1 MSGST
6 TPTVTADSPV
16 AEEFKSKVG
25 NDAIRIQN
33 SSISN
38 EISNAFKNEKEKK
51 EHVASRHSDSKNE
64 TGQDSYEF
72 VEWDEGEAANPCNF
86 STFKKWTIVLIVGQ
100 GALCATVCSS
110 IIAMTYE
117 AVELEFGISPQV
129 ATLGVTLF
137 IFGLGLGPLF
147 LGPLSEFYG
156 RAPIYIWSYFFFV
169 LFNIPVALAKN
180 VETWLIGRFLSGFS
194 GAAFLSVAGGSVSDL
209 FRGPKLS
216 LPMSVFSACPFLGPV
231 VGPIIGGF
239 INQHVSWRWTWYVQ
253 IIWTAVELA
262 LLIFF
267 VPETYS
273 PVLLKRKAQRLRK
286 ETGNERLRAPLE
298 LDERTILQATLF
310 SCTVPFQLVAAE
322 PMALVLNIWTSLLLG
337 ILYMF
342 FSAFPIVFTAHG
354 FNLEQ
359 KGLTFIG
366 IGVGIIIATAVNP
379 LFSHQVARRAERRN
393 AELPP
398 AERTPP
404 PPEDHLL
411 KGLYGAVICPLAL
424 FWFAF
429 TTYPSV
435 HWVVPIIAS
444 VPFGFGMVLAYS
456 STFTFLV
463 DAYRPYAASALAA
476 NSFMRSALAGAFP
489 LFTVQMY
496 HSLGTQ
502 WASALCAFLLLAI
515 APFPD
520 APQKAS
526 KFNSIKGTNSY

>member
-38 EISNAFKNEKEKK
+38 EISNAFKKEKEKK

-322 PMALVLNIWTSLLLG
+322 PMALVLNIWT
-337 ILYMF
+337 
-342 FSAFPIVFTAHG
+342 
-354 FNLEQ
+354 
-359 KGLTFIG
+359 
-366 IGVGIIIATAVNP
+366 
-379 LFSHQVARRAERRN
+379 
-393 AELPP
+393 
-398 AERTPP
+398 
-404 PPEDHLL
+404 
-411 KGLYGAVICPLAL
+411 
-424 FWFAF
+424 
-429 TTYPSV
+429 
-435 HWVVPIIAS
+435 
-444 VPFGFGMVLAYS
+444 
-456 STFTFLV
+456 
-463 DAYRPYAASALAA
+463 
-476 NSFMRSALAGAFP
+476 
-489 LFTVQMY
+489 
-496 HSLGTQ
+496 
-502 WASALCAFLLLAI
+502 
-515 APFPD
+515 
-520 APQKAS
+520 
-526 KFNSIKGTNSY
+526 